1 MRRSFPTNDVFLK
14 DLFEGFESRSG
25 QTQFFF
31 RTMKTFKK
39 RVFFECLESKFDI
52 EELYN

>member
-14 DLFEGFESRSG
+14 DLS
-25 QTQFFF
+25 QDQAKLNFFF

-39 RVFFECLESKFDI
+39 RVFFEYLESKFDI